1 MLKYKYKVKGGNTLA
16 YINKGGI
23 DMISGFRIFLGGCS
37 LYLAC
42 GISYL
47 LYVGWRVNN
56 ATIGELIKLIK
67 NPPMHMTVFNILLR
81 PFILIKLKFYEII
94 DKYEEE
100 E

>member
-1 MLKYKYKVKGGNTLA
+1 
-16 YINKGGI
+16 
-23 DMISGFRIFLGGCS
+23 MISGFRIFLGGCS

-56 ATIGELIKLIK
+56 TTIGGLIKLIK
-67 NPPMHMTVFNILLR
+67 NPPIHMTILNILFR
-81 PFILIKLKFYEII
+81 PLVLARLKIIEIL
-94 DKYEEE
+94 DSCEEE

>member
-1 MLKYKYKVKGGNTLA
+1 
-16 YINKGGI
+16 
-23 DMISGFRIFLGGCS
+23 MISGFRIFLGGCS

-67 NPPMHMTVFNILLR
+67 KPPIHMTILNILFR
-81 PFILIKLKFYEII
+81 PLVLARLKIIEIL
-94 DKYEEE
+94 DSCEEE
-100 E
+100 EE